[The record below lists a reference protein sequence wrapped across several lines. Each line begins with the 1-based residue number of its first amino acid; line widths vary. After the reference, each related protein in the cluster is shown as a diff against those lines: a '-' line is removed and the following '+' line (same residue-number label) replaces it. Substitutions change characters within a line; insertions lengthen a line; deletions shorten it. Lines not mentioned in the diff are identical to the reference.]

1 LPHSAYSGLSK
12 GTNSN
17 SARVPQSNATS
28 TLRMQSTAAT
38 STSTPQQ
45 IMTLCDAIGSLQKP
59 LTNSCIGYL
68 LDPVGRKQGI
78 HSLDTLKNHTQRQWT
93 SFSLHQVL
101 TKRGNVTRHPTLLDK
116 LQIATKLSSNVLQL
130 HNTPWLSD
138 DWRSSDVF
146 FLYRSGAIPPSIY
159 EDPFVYG
166 SLSPQRGKSTPNQR
180 TTSRVIR
187 NQTLFALGVL
197 LIELWYGQPLEEL
210 QSAGDLNHQGTPGIA
225 WCTATRIAEEEI
237 EFQAGKRYADAVRR
251 CIRCEFGEHRTPDLQ
266 SESFQQAVF
275 EGVVVPIEKTLE
287 QFQGII

>member
-1 LPHSAYSGLSK
+1 MG
-12 GTNSN
+12 
-17 SARVPQSNATS
+17 
-28 TLRMQSTAAT
+28 QSTAAS
-38 STSTPQQ
+38 STATPQQ
-45 IMTLCDAIGSLQKP
+45 IMTLCDAIGILQKP
-59 LTNSCIGYL
+59 LANSCIGYL
-68 LDPVGRKQGI
+68 LDPASRKQGI

-93 SFSLHQVL
+93 SFSLQQVL
-101 TKRGNVTRHPTLLDK
+101 TKRSNVTRDPTQLDK

-130 HNTPWLSD
+130 HNTPWLNN
-138 DWRSSDVF
+138 DWKSSDIF

-159 EDPFVYG
+159 ENPFVYSTL
-166 SLSPQRGKSTPNQR
+166 SLQRAKSTQAQR

-210 QSAGDLNHQGTPGIA
+210 QSASDLDHQGTPGIA

-266 SESFQQAVF
+266 SESFQQTVF